1 MRFIHT
7 ADLHIGK
14 IVCEHSMLDE
24 QRHILARILEAVDSE
39 KPDAVLIAGDVYD
52 KSVPSAEAVA
62 VLDDFLV
69 KLAAAGTKVF
79 VLSGNHDSAERIA
92 FGGRLMKGMGVYM
105 SPVYNGEF
113 APVTLCDSEGEVDV
127 WMLPFVRPANV
138 RACLA
143 GDDEREAVKDYTSA
157 VQAALAQ
164 MHFTPGRRNVLLAH
178 QFATGAE
185 RSESEE
191 NVGGLDNVDA
201 SVFEKFDYVALGH
214 IHKPQNVLK
223 DDDGTVRARY
233 SGTPLKY
240 SLSEAAHKKSVTVV
254 ELGASRA
261 CNEFRTAGVI
271 CDDIDVHAGDLF
283 AGTGMRADLQGRE
296 VPLKP
301 LHDVREIRGTF
312 AELVSPEFRTA
323 QVAAGNK
330 LDDFVYVKLTD
341 ENDVPD
347 AAQKLRGIY
356 PNLMMLDY
364 DNERT
369 RNQQIAVGVEAVEK
383 KSPMQLFGE
392 FFEEMTRR
400 EMNPEELEFVQGVVD
415 GIWEGER

>member
-1 MRFIHT
+1 MKFIHT

-14 IVCEHSMLDE
+14 TVCEHSMLDE

-52 KSVPSAEAVA
+52 KSLPSAEAVK

-69 KLAAAGTKVF
+69 ALSKKNVHTF

-92 FGGRLMKGMGVYM
+92 FGGRLMDHSGVHM
-105 SPVYNGEF
+105 SQVYNGEF
-113 APVTLCDSEGEVDV
+113 TPVTLSDSEGEVDV
-127 WMLPFVRPANV
+127 WMLPFVRPVNV
-138 RACLA
+138 RSCLA
-143 GDDEREAVKDYTSA
+143 GDDERDAVKDYTSA
-157 VQAALAQ
+157 VKAALAQ

-178 QFATGAE
+178 QFVTGAE
-185 RSESEE
+185 RSDSEE

-201 SVFEKFDYVALGH
+201 TVFAAFDYVALGH

-240 SLSEAAHKKSVTVV
+240 SLSEAPHKKSLTVV
-254 ELGASRA
+254 ELGAGK
-261 CNEFRTAGVI
+261 NAGAT
-271 CDDIDVHAGDLF
+271 AGDLF
-283 AGTGMRADLQGRE
+283 AGTGMRADLQIRE
-296 VPLKP
+296 IPLVP

-312 AELVSPEFRTA
+312 AELVSQEFRNR
-323 QVAAGNK
+323 QVAAGDK

-356 PNLMMLDY
+356 PHLMMLAY

-369 RNQQIAVGVEAVEK
+369 RNMADVGVADIVDDK
-383 KSPMQLFGE
+383 DPMELFGE
-392 FFEEMTRR
+392 FFEGRTGRS
-400 EMNPEELEFVQGVVD
+400 MNEEESAFVQELIN
-415 GIWEGER
+415 GIWEEN

>member
-1 MRFIHT
+1 
-7 ADLHIGK
+7 
-14 IVCEHSMLDE
+14 MLDE
-24 QRHILARILEAVDSE
+24 QRRILARILEAVDSE

-52 KSVPSAEAVA
+52 KPVPSAEAVA

-69 KLAAAGTKVF
+69 ELAARKVRTF

-92 FGGRLMKGMGVYM
+92 FGGRLMEKSGVHV
-105 SPVYNGEF
+105 SQVYDGKF
-113 APVTLCDSEGEVDV
+113 APVTLADSEGEVDV
-127 WMLPFVRPANV
+127 WMLPFVRPVNV

-143 GDDEREAVKDYTSA
+143 GDDERDAVKDYTSA
-157 VQAALAQ
+157 VKAAIAQ
-164 MHFTPGRRNVLLAH
+164 MHFTPGRRNVLIAH
-178 QFATGAE
+178 QFVTGAE

-201 SVFEKFDYVALGH
+201 TVFAAFDYVALGH

-223 DDDGTVRARY
+223 DDGTVRARY

-240 SLSEAAHKKSVTVV
+240 SLSEAVHKKSLTVV
-254 ELGASRA
+254 ELGAA
-261 CNEFRTAGVI
+261 ANAV
-271 CDDIDVHAGDLF
+271 DVAGDLF
-283 AGTGMRADLQGRE
+283 AGNAGAGMRAALQIRE
-296 VPLKP
+296 IPLVP

-312 AELVSPEFRTA
+312 AEIVSPEFRNA

-356 PNLMMLDY
+356 PNLMMLAY

-369 RNQQIAVGVEAVEK
+369 RNQADVGIAEAVDEK
-383 KSPMQLFGE
+383 KPMELFGE
-392 FFEEMTRR
+392 FFEGRNGR
-400 EMNPEELEFVQGVVD
+400 AMNAEETEFVQD
-415 GIWEGER
+415 LINGIWGDNG

>member
-1 MRFIHT
+1 MKFIHT

-24 QRHILARILEAVDSE
+24 QRHILAHILEAVDSE

-52 KSVPSAEAVA
+52 KPVPSAEAVA

-69 KLAAAGTKVF
+69 ELAARKVRTF

-92 FGGRLMKGMGVYM
+92 FGGRLMEKSGVHV
-105 SPVYNGEF
+105 SQVYDGKF
-113 APVTLCDSEGEVDV
+113 VPVTLSDSEGEVDV
-127 WMLPFVRPANV
+127 WMLPFVRPVNV

-143 GDDEREAVKDYTSA
+143 GDDERDAVKDYTSA
-157 VQAALAQ
+157 VKAALAQ

-178 QFATGAE
+178 QFVTGAE

-201 SVFEKFDYVALGH
+201 TVFAAFDYVALGH

-223 DDDGTVRARY
+223 GDDGTVRARY

-240 SLSEAAHKKSVTVV
+240 SLSEAVHKKSLTVV
-254 ELGASRA
+254 ELS
-261 CNEFRTAGVI
+261 AGKNLI
-271 CDDIDVHAGDLF
+271 
-283 AGTGMRADLQGRE
+283 RE
-296 VPLKP
+296 IPLVP

-312 AELVSPEFRTA
+312 AEIVSPEFRNA

-330 LDDFVYVKLTD
+330 LDDFVYIKLTD

-356 PNLMMLDY
+356 PNLMMLAY

-369 RNQQIAVGVEAVEK
+369 RNQADVGVAEAVDEK
-383 KSPMQLFGE
+383 KPMELFGE
-392 FFEEMTRR
+392 FFEGRNGRPMK
-400 EMNPEELEFVQGVVD
+400 PEESEFVQD
-415 GIWEGER
+415 LINGIWGDNG

>member
-1 MRFIHT
+1 MKFIHT

-14 IVCEHSMLDE
+14 TVCEHSMLDE

-39 KPDAVLIAGDVYD
+39 KTDAVLIAGDVYD
-52 KSVPSAEAVA
+52 KPVPSAEAVA

-69 KLAAAGTKVF
+69 ELAARKVRTF

-92 FGGRLMKGMGVYM
+92 FGGRLMEKSGVHV
-105 SPVYNGEF
+105 SQVYDGKF
-113 APVTLCDSEGEVDV
+113 VPVTLSDSEGEVDV
-127 WMLPFVRPANV
+127 WMLPFVRPVTV
-138 RACLA
+138 RANLVT
-143 GDDEREAVKDYTSA
+143 DEERDAVKDYTSA
-157 VQAALAQ
+157 VKAALAQ

-178 QFATGAE
+178 QFVTGAE
-185 RSESEE
+185 RSDSEE

-201 SVFEKFDYVALGH
+201 TVFAAFDYVALGH

-240 SLSEAAHKKSVTVV
+240 SLSEAPHKKSLTVV
-254 ELGASRA
+254 ELGAGK
-261 CNEFRTAGVI
+261 NAGAT
-271 CDDIDVHAGDLF
+271 AGDLF
-283 AGTGMRADLQGRE
+283 AGTGMRADLQIRE
-296 VPLKP
+296 IPLVP

-312 AELVSPEFRTA
+312 AELVSQEFRNR
-323 QVAAGNK
+323 QVAAGDK

-356 PNLMMLDY
+356 PHLMMLAY

-369 RNQQIAVGVEAVEK
+369 RNMADVGVADIVDDK
-383 KSPMQLFGE
+383 DPMELFGE
-392 FFEEMTRR
+392 FFKGRTGRSMNEE
-400 EMNPEELEFVQGVVD
+400 ECAFVQELIN
-415 GIWEGER
+415 GIWEKN

>member
-1 MRFIHT
+1 MKFIHT

-52 KSVPSAEAVA
+52 KPVPSAEAVA

-69 KLAAAGTKVF
+69 ELAARKVRTF

-92 FGGRLMKGMGVYM
+92 FGGRLMEKSGVHV
-105 SPVYNGEF
+105 SQVYSGKF
-113 APVTLCDSEGEVDV
+113 VPVTLSDSEGEVDV
-127 WMLPFVRPANV
+127 WMLPFVRPVTV
-138 RACLA
+138 RANLVT
-143 GDDEREAVKDYTSA
+143 DEERDAVKDYTSA
-157 VQAALAQ
+157 VKAALAQ
-164 MHFTPGRRNVLLAH
+164 MNFTPGRRNVLLAH
-178 QFATGAE
+178 QFVTGAE

-201 SVFEKFDYVALGH
+201 TVFAAFDYVALGH

-223 DDDGTVRARY
+223 GDDGTVRARY

-240 SLSEAAHKKSVTVV
+240 SLSEAVHKKSLTVV
-254 ELGASRA
+254 ELGAGK
-261 CNEFRTAGVI
+261 NLI
-271 CDDIDVHAGDLF
+271 
-283 AGTGMRADLQGRE
+283 RE
-296 VPLKP
+296 IPLVP

-312 AELVSPEFRTA
+312 AEIVSPEFRNA

-330 LDDFVYVKLTD
+330 LDDFVYIKLTD

-356 PNLMMLDY
+356 PNLMMLAY

-369 RNQQIAVGVEAVEK
+369 RNQADVGVAEAVDEK
-383 KSPMQLFGE
+383 KPMELFGE
-392 FFEEMTRR
+392 FFEGRNGRPMK
-400 EMNPEELEFVQGVVD
+400 PEESEFVQD
-415 GIWEGER
+415 LISSIWGGNA

>member
-1 MRFIHT
+1 MKFIHT

-52 KSVPSAEAVA
+52 KPVPSAEAVA

-69 KLAAAGTKVF
+69 ELAARKVRTF

-92 FGGRLMKGMGVYM
+92 FGGRLMEKSGVHV
-105 SPVYNGEF
+105 SQVYDGKF
-113 APVTLCDSEGEVDV
+113 VPVTLSDSEGEVDV
-127 WMLPFVRPANV
+127 WMLPFVRPVNV

-143 GDDEREAVKDYTSA
+143 GDDERDAVKDYTSA
-157 VQAALAQ
+157 VKAALAQ

-178 QFATGAE
+178 QFVTGAE

-201 SVFEKFDYVALGH
+201 TVFAAFDYVALGH

-223 DDDGTVRARY
+223 GDDGTVRARY

-240 SLSEAAHKKSVTVV
+240 SLSEAVHKKSLTVV
-254 ELGASRA
+254 ELGAA
-261 CNEFRTAGVI
+261 PAGAAVN
-271 CDDIDVHAGDLF
+271 AGDLF
-283 AGTGMRADLQGRE
+283 AGSGMCAALQIRE
-296 VPLKP
+296 IPLVP

-312 AELVSPEFRTA
+312 AEIVSPEFRNA

-330 LDDFVYVKLTD
+330 LDDFVYIKLTD

-356 PNLMMLDY
+356 PNLMMLAY

-369 RNQQIAVGVEAVEK
+369 RNQADVGIAETVDEK
-383 KSPMQLFGE
+383 KPMELFGE
-392 FFEEMTRR
+392 FFEGRNGRPMKQ
-400 EMNPEELEFVQGVVD
+400 EESEFVQD
-415 GIWEGER
+415 LISSIWGGNV

>member
-1 MRFIHT
+1 VT
-7 ADLHIGK
+7 
-14 IVCEHSMLDE
+14 DE
-24 QRHILARILEAVDSE
+24 
-39 KPDAVLIAGDVYD
+39 
-52 KSVPSAEAVA
+52 
-62 VLDDFLV
+62 
-69 KLAAAGTKVF
+69 
-79 VLSGNHDSAERIA
+79 ER
-92 FGGRLMKGMGVYM
+92 
-105 SPVYNGEF
+105 
-113 APVTLCDSEGEVDV
+113 D
-127 WMLPFVRPANV
+127 
-138 RACLA
+138 
-143 GDDEREAVKDYTSA
+143 AVKDYTSA
-157 VQAALAQ
+157 VKAALAQ

-178 QFATGAE
+178 QFVTGAE

-201 SVFEKFDYVALGH
+201 TVFAAFDYVALGH

-223 DDDGTVRARY
+223 GDDGTVRARY

-240 SLSEAAHKKSVTVV
+240 SLSEAAHAKSVTVV
-254 ELGASRA
+254 ELGAA
-261 CNEFRTAGVI
+261 VN
-271 CDDIDVHAGDLF
+271 AGDLF
-283 AGTGMRADLQGRE
+283 AGMGARAALQVRE
-296 VPLKP
+296 VSLKP

-312 AELVSPEFRTA
+312 AELVSPEFRNA

-383 KSPMQLFGE
+383 KSPMELFVD
-392 FFEEMTRR
+392 FFY
-400 EMNPEELEFVQGVVD
+400 EMNRIKMNREECEFVQGIVD
-415 GIWEGER
+415 GIWEGDR

>member
-1 MRFIHT
+1 MKFIHT

-14 IVCEHSMLDE
+14 IVCEHSMLGE
-24 QRHILARILEAVDSE
+24 QRYILARILEAVDSE

-52 KSVPSAEAVA
+52 KPVPSAEAVA

-69 KLAAAGTKVF
+69 ELAARKVRTF

-92 FGGRLMKGMGVYM
+92 FGGRLMEKSGVHV
-105 SPVYNGEF
+105 SQVYSGKF
-113 APVTLCDSEGEVDV
+113 APVTLSDSEGEVDV
-127 WMLPFVRPANV
+127 WMLPFVRPVNV

-143 GDDEREAVKDYTSA
+143 GDDERDAVKDYTSA
-157 VQAALAQ
+157 VKAALAQ

-178 QFATGAE
+178 QFVTGAE

-201 SVFEKFDYVALGH
+201 TVFAAFDYVALGH

-223 DDDGTVRARY
+223 GDDGTVRARY

-240 SLSEAAHKKSVTVV
+240 SLSEAVHKKSLTVV
-254 ELGASRA
+254 ELGAGK
-261 CNEFRTAGVI
+261 NAGDAAAI
-271 CDDIDVHAGDLF
+271 AGDLF
-283 AGTGMRADLQGRE
+283 AGNEMRAALQIRE
-296 VPLKP
+296 IPLVP

-312 AELVSPEFRTA
+312 AEIVSPEFRNA

-330 LDDFVYVKLTD
+330 LDDFVYIKLTD

-356 PNLMMLDY
+356 PNLMMLAY

-369 RNQQIAVGVEAVEK
+369 RNQADVGIAEAVDEK
-383 KSPMQLFGE
+383 KPMELFGE
-392 FFEEMTRR
+392 FFEGRNGRPMK
-400 EMNPEELEFVQGVVD
+400 PEESEFVQD
-415 GIWEGER
+415 LINGIWGDNG

>member
-1 MRFIHT
+1 MKFIHT

-14 IVCEHSMLDE
+14 TVCEHSMLDE
-24 QRHILARILEAVDSE
+24 QRRILARILEAVDSE

-52 KSVPSAEAVA
+52 KPVPSAEAVA

-69 KLAAAGTKVF
+69 ELAARKVRTF

-92 FGGRLMKGMGVYM
+92 FGGRLMEKSGVHV
-105 SPVYNGEF
+105 SQVYDGKF
-113 APVTLCDSEGEVDV
+113 VPVTLSDSEGEVDV
-127 WMLPFVRPANV
+127 WMLPFVRPVTV
-138 RACLA
+138 RANLVT
-143 GDDEREAVKDYTSA
+143 DEERDAVKDYTSA
-157 VQAALAQ
+157 VKAALAQ

-178 QFATGAE
+178 QFVTGAE

-201 SVFEKFDYVALGH
+201 TVFAAFDYVALGH

-223 DDDGTVRARY
+223 GDDGTVRARY

-240 SLSEAAHKKSVTVV
+240 SLSEATHKKSLTVV
-254 ELGASRA
+254 ELGAGKS
-261 CNEFRTAGVI
+261 V
-271 CDDIDVHAGDLF
+271 L
-283 AGTGMRADLQGRE
+283 RE
-296 VPLKP
+296 IPLVP
-301 LHDVREIRGTF
+301 LHDVREICGTF
-312 AELVSPEFRTA
+312 AEIVSPEFRNA

-330 LDDFVYVKLTD
+330 LDDFVYIKLTD

-356 PNLMMLDY
+356 PNLMMLAY

-369 RNQQIAVGVEAVEK
+369 RNQADVGIAEAVDEK
-383 KSPMQLFGE
+383 NPMELFGE
-392 FFEEMTRR
+392 FFEGRNGRPMK
-400 EMNPEELEFVQGVVD
+400 PEESEFVQD
-415 GIWEGER
+415 LISSIWGGNV

>member
-1 MRFIHT
+1 MKFIHT

-52 KSVPSAEAVA
+52 KPVPSAEAVA

-69 KLAAAGTKVF
+69 ELSARKVRTF

-92 FGGRLMKGMGVYM
+92 FGGRLMEKSGVHV
-105 SPVYNGEF
+105 SQVYDGKF
-113 APVTLCDSEGEVDV
+113 APVTLSDSEGEVDV
-127 WMLPFVRPANV
+127 WMLPFVRPVNV

-143 GDDEREAVKDYTSA
+143 GDDERDAVKDYTSA
-157 VQAALAQ
+157 VKAAIAQ
-164 MHFTPGRRNVLLAH
+164 MHFTPGRRNVLIAH
-178 QFATGAE
+178 QFVTGAE

-201 SVFEKFDYVALGH
+201 TVFAAFDYVALGH

-223 DDDGTVRARY
+223 GDDGTVRARY

-240 SLSEAAHKKSVTVV
+240 SLSEAVHKKSLTVV
-254 ELGASRA
+254 ELGAVA
-261 CNEFRTAGVI
+261 NAV
-271 CDDIDVHAGDLF
+271 D
-283 AGTGMRADLQGRE
+283 GMRTSLQIRE
-296 VPLKP
+296 IPLVP

-312 AELVSPEFRTA
+312 AEIVSPEFRNA
-323 QVAAGNK
+323 QVAAGNR

-356 PNLMMLDY
+356 PNLMMLAY

-369 RNQQIAVGVEAVEK
+369 RNQADVGIAEAVDEK
-383 KSPMQLFGE
+383 KPMELFGE
-392 FFEEMTRR
+392 FFEGRNGRT
-400 EMNPEELEFVQGVVD
+400 MNAEETEFVQD
-415 GIWEGER
+415 LINGIWGDNG